1 MRPTEEAAVVLTN
14 DERRRRVAELL
25 CKAISLSEAK
35 RVVEAPPSCGEVLA
49 SAPATKTPED
59 VGSEELRI
67 LDYLELAG
75 RGSPAAIREA
85 LGLSR
90 SATYRALHRLTV
102 VGHVRPSGKTRGLA
116 YQLNDA
122 EPPPH
127 KISLN

>member
-1 MRPTEEAAVVLTN
+1 MRPTEATAIVLPN

-25 CKAISLSEAK
+25 CKAISLSAAK
-35 RVVEAPPSCGEVLA
+35 RVVEVPRLCGEVVV
-49 SAPATKTPED
+49 SEPVTTTPDD
-59 VGSEELRI
+59 VGSDEHRI

-75 RGSPAAIREA
+75 RGSPAAIRDA

-102 VGHVRPSGKTRGLA
+102 AGHIRSSGKTRGLA

-127 KISLN
+127 KIALN

>member
-1 MRPTEEAAVVLTN
+1 MRPMEETAIVLTN

-25 CKAISLSEAK
+25 CKAISLSESK
-35 RVVEAPPSCGEVLA
+35 RVAEKPPPSGDFGV
-49 SAPATKTPED
+49 STPITTTPGD
-59 VGSEELRI
+59 IGSDEHRI

-102 VGHVRPSGKTRGLA
+102 VGHIRPDGKTRGLA
-116 YQLNDA
+116 YQLNGA

-127 KISLN
+127 KIALN